1 MMRNLMPAL
10 IVVTFI
16 ILLFSCKTDET
27 TSESTELQQFTL
39 LSPEKSGI
47 HFRNDLTDDALDPN
61 KNVMDFY
68 NYYNGGGVAIGDFNN
83 DGLEDIVFT
92 GNEVDNKIYLNTGN
106 LTFKDITEGS
116 NINQSKTWTTGVMVV
131 DINGDGYDDIYVCQ
145 SGPFTAS
152 VLSKRNLLFI
162 NNQDLSFTEQA
173 EEYGLADTNI
183 SEQVVFFDMDND
195 GDLDCFVLN
204 NSIYVRI
211 DLNQVFEHLKNED
224 NLARAS
230 SNLYR
235 NDNGKFTKITKEA
248 GLMKYG
254 FGLSV
259 LVSDLNE
266 DGWLDI
272 YQTNDYSVPDFMY
285 INQKNGTFSEEI
297 KDRTKNISWFS
308 MGADI
313 ADYNND
319 GHVDIGVVDMAATD
333 HVRGKTL
340 MASMDS
346 DFYYALT
353 DQLGYQKQHMFN
365 VLQRNN
371 GDGTFNNVAGMNGLL
386 SSEWSW
392 AALFAD
398 LDNDGW
404 KDYFVSNGFRRYARD
419 NDSRIRVDKV
429 RKQYGGSVPKEKRQ
443 ELYEQMPQVKI
454 PNYCYKNIDGYGFKE
469 VGEDWG
475 VGHPSYSNGAAY
487 ADLDNDGDLDLVI
500 NDIDGFSKIYRNNST
515 SNYLQINLKSDKP
528 LEGTRV
534 YVYTGKQKQMLE
546 YGTVRGF
553 QSSVTKRLHFGLG
566 DHVLVDKIEVHW
578 RDGKVTQKKDIKSNQ
593 LLVIANKSASDIQL
607 PISEKNPLFLEKS
620 IAYKHI
626 ENVFNDYEKEVL
638 VPYKQSTLGPFL
650 SGGDVNN
657 DGLEDFYIGGAK
669 GYAGVLYIQAPNGQF
684 SQSSTQPWAYHKS
697 SEDMGSVF
705 IDIDGDLD
713 LDLYVVSGGNDFEQ
727 NDPALKD
734 RLYINDGEGNFSIA
748 SQTLDIPLANGSRV
762 VPCDFDSDGDMD
774 LFVAG
779 RQVPGK
785 YPYAD
790 NSVLLENINGVFKDI
805 TEAKSEGLSKIGMVN
820 DAVWLDVNGDN
831 RKDLVIAGEWMGLK
845 VFVNKVNGF
854 NDQSEIY
861 FSEKLSGWNFRIK
874 ATDIDDDGDEDLI
887 VGNLGLNSKFS
898 ASKKKPFYLHANDFD
913 GNGTCDIVLAKN
925 YKGKK
930 VPVRGRECSSEQM
943 PFISEKFE
951 TYGEFANAS
960 LEDILGEDKI
970 EDGLSFTVNEF
981 STGIYYKEGD
991 SFTFKPLPKAVQESV
1006 TNSVVVT
1013 DINGDGKK
1021 DLLLGGNIYNME
1033 IETTPLDASNGYTLI
1048 QKENG
1053 EFNVLR
1059 STQTGLDASKD
1070 VKDMMMLTNADGS
1083 NFFLVANNNDQL
1095 QMFEL
1100 IK

>member
-1 MMRNLMPAL
+1 MMRNLILAL
-10 IVVTFI
+10 LVVSI
-16 ILLFSCKTDET
+16 ISLLFSCKTDNVSFDSDEI
-27 TSESTELQQFTL
+27 QQFTL
-39 LSPEKSGI
+39 LAPEKSGI
-47 HFRNDLTDDALDPN
+47 DFRNDLTDNPLDPT

-68 NYYNGGGVAIGDFNN
+68 NYYNGGGVAVGDFNN
-83 DGLEDIVFT
+83 DGLEDLVFT

-131 DINGDGYDDIYVCQ
+131 DINSDGYDDIYICQ
-145 SGPFTAS
+145 SGPFSSPATY
-152 VLSKRNLLFI
+152 KRNLLFI
-162 NNQDLSFTEQA
+162 NNKDLSFSEQA
-173 EEYGLADTNI
+173 EAYGLADTNI

-211 DLNQVFEHLKNED
+211 DLNQVFEHLKNEK

-235 NDNGKFTKITKEA
+235 NDNGKFTKVTKEA
-248 GLMKYG
+248 GLLRYG

-259 LVSDLNE
+259 IVSDINE

-285 INQKNGTFSEEI
+285 INQKNGTFKEEI
-297 KDRTKNISWFS
+297 KARTKNISWFS

-340 MASMDS
+340 MAPMDS
-346 DFYYALT
+346 EFYHALI
-353 DQLGYQKQHMFN
+353 DQLGYQRQHMFN
-365 VLQRNN
+365 SLQRNN

-419 NDSRIRVDKV
+419 NDSRMRVDKV
-429 RKQYGGSVPKEKRQ
+429 RNFYGGSVPAEKRK
-443 ELYEQMPQVKI
+443 ELYDQMPQVKI
-454 PNYCYKNIDGYGFKE
+454 PNYCYKNIEGYEFKE
-469 VGEDWG
+469 VGEEWG
-475 VGHPSYSNGAAY
+475 VGQPSYSNGAAY

-515 SNYLQINLKSDKP
+515 SNYIQIDLKSNAP

-534 YVYTGKQKQMLE
+534 YVYNGDQKQMLE

-566 DHVLVDKIEVHW
+566 NQDVVSKIEVQW
-578 RDGKVTQKKDIKSNQ
+578 RDGKVTQMENVKSNQ
-593 LLVIANKSASDIQL
+593 LLVIDHKSGSEVKLQDANLNLLFK
-607 PISEKNPLFLEKS
+607 EKK
-620 IAYKHI
+620 IAYKHT
-626 ENVFNDYEKEVL
+626 ENVFNDYAKEVL

-650 SGGDVNN
+650 SSGDVNQ
-657 DGLEDFYIGGAK
+657 DGLMDFYVGGAK
-669 GYAGVLYIQAPNGQF
+669 GYSGALFIQEKNGEF
-684 SQSSTQPWAYHKS
+684 IESSSKPWINHKS
-697 SEDMGSVF
+697 SEDMGSTF

-713 LDLYVVSGGNDFEQ
+713 LDLYVVSGGNDFGQE
-727 NDPALKD
+727 DPALKD
-734 RLYINDGEGNFSIA
+734 RLYLNDGRGNFSDA
-748 SQTLDIPLANGSRV
+748 SQNLDMPLANGSRV
-762 VPCDFDSDGDMD
+762 APCDFDRDGDMD
-774 LFVAG
+774 LFVGG
-779 RQVPGK
+779 RQIPGK

-790 NSVLLENINGVFKDI
+790 NSVLLENVNGAFKDV
-805 TEAKSEGLSKIGMVN
+805 TNSKSKGLSSVGMVN
-820 DAVWLDVNGDN
+820 DAVWFDVNGDELE
-831 RKDLVIAGEWMGLK
+831 DLVIVGEWMGLK
-845 VFVNKVNGF
+845 VFINNKSDF
-854 NDQSEIY
+854 KEESEFY
-861 FSEKLSGWNFRIK
+861 FPEKLSGWNFRIN
-874 ATDIDDDGDEDLI
+874 ATDIDNDGDKDLV
-887 VGNLGLNSKFS
+887 VGNLGLNSKFH

-970 EDGLSFTVNEF
+970 EEGLSFTVNEF
-981 STGIYYKEGD
+981 STGIYYRDGD
-991 SFTFKPLPKAVQESV
+991 SFTFKSLPKAVQESV
-1006 TNSVVVT
+1006 TNGIVVI
-1013 DINGDGKK
+1013 DINEDGKK

-1033 IETTPLDASNGYTLI
+1033 IETTPLDASNGYTLL
-1048 QKENG
+1048 QNENG
-1053 EFNVLR
+1053 DFNVLR
-1059 STQTGLDASKD
+1059 STQSGLDAAKD
-1070 VKDMMMLTNADGS
+1070 VKDMMSITNADGS
-1083 NFFLVANNNDQL
+1083 TYILVANNNDQL